1 MINHIEPLPFSEA
14 IRITQEEYDK
24 LKASNKLDK
33 DASYIIINDDPSK
46 LVIGIGQN
54 TYDWGS
60 VITDNRYMEEPQY
73 VKNGIRINDLFD
85 MKGIYEAVYTALITN
100 NPQQKENWDLLLKLN
115 DYDYRLTVIQIE
127 QGRLSKEDVK
137 PL

>member
-1 MINHIEPLPFSEA
+1 
-14 IRITQEEYDK
+14 
-24 LKASNKLDK
+24 
-33 DASYIIINDDPSK
+33 
-46 LVIGIGQN
+46 
-54 TYDWGS
+54 
-60 VITDNRYMEEPQY
+60 
-73 VKNGIRINDLFD
+73 
-85 MKGIYEAVYTALITN
+85 MKSIYEAVYTALITN

>member
-1 MINHIEPLPFSEA
+1 MIEPPLPFNEV
-14 IRITQEEYDK
+14 IHITQEEYDK

-46 LVIGIGQN
+46 VIIGVGQN
-54 TYDWGS
+54 TYGWS
-60 VITDNRYMEEPQY
+60 AITDNRYIEEPQY

-85 MKGIYEAVYTALITN
+85 MKSIYEAVYTALITN
-100 NPQQKENWDLLLKLN
+100 NPQQKEDWDLLLKLN

-127 QGRLSKEDVK
+127 QG
-137 PL
+137 